1 MRASRSVR
9 AGTGRAQQRSG
20 AAKRPAARKRARSE
34 RRAAQKQQAQRQ
46 RAQTQAAHKR
56 GARLRATKPVA
67 KPAAAKPA
75 QKSGAPLE
83 PLLHRFCKPG
93 WAVLVE
99 RQPSQQGTRF
109 VCPFCSRS
117 HRVSGPVRGFRKVRK
132 AQWIKLR
139 RTDE

>member
-1 MRASRSVR
+1 M
-9 AGTGRAQQRSG
+9 
-20 AAKRPAARKRARSE
+20 
-34 RRAAQKQQAQRQ
+34 
-46 RAQTQAAHKR
+46 QAAHKR

-75 QKSGAPLE
+75 QKSGEPLE